1 MVEMLVSLVIFMVI
15 ASLIVQIFSIVYKT
29 NKHQVQLKEW
39 EIFSQQLQ
47 GELRSSK
54 AQMVVDNKLYLLI
67 NEGLATIE
75 HYRNMVRR
83 QVDGGGHE
91 IMLQNV
97 SDFQIAQEGNQIFVQ
112 VTDFEE
118 HQYSRTF
125 HPFIKKGFIEK

>member
-1 MVEMLVSLVIFMVI
+1 MKMYLVRKKWFAMFRKSKGFTMVEMLVSLVIFMVI
-15 ASLIVQIFSIVYKT
+15 AALVVQIFSIVNTT
-29 NKHQVQLKEW
+29 NKNQLQLKEW

-54 AQMVVDNKLYLLI
+54 EQMVVDNTLYLLI
-67 NEGLATIE
+67 NDSLATIE

-97 SDFQIAQEGNQIFVQ
+97 SDFQVEQEGKSNFG
-112 VTDFEE
+112 TG
-118 HQYSRTF
+118 Y
-125 HPFIKKGFIEK
+125 